1 MALFDTYIIV
11 VAAGS
16 GSRFGSDIPKQYCLL
31 DGRPV
36 VMHAIDR
43 LRNAVPGAKTIIV
56 ISPADEAMWRQL
68 CATYRF
74 DSPTI
79 AFGGSSRWESV
90 KNGLAAIPSDAK
102 PNSVVLIHD
111 GARPLVDAST
121 VKRVCGA
128 TVNTDGAIPA
138 VAVTDSLRKLEDNG
152 ISSEPVDRGAFR
164 AVQTPQG
171 FTLWR
176 LREAYALPY
185 QSYFTD
191 DASVMAEAGFDNVF
205 LVEGNPDNIKI
216 TNPRDIAIAEAI
228 LHFENRNYRDTDTPK
243 G

>member
-31 DGRPV
+31 GGRPV

-43 LRNAVPGAKTIIV
+43 LRSAVPGAKTIIV
-56 ISPADEAMWRQL
+56 ISADDEPRWRQL
-68 CATYRF
+68 CDTYQF
-74 DSPTI
+74 DPPAV
-79 AFGGSSRWESV
+79 AFGGCSRWESV
-90 KNGLAAIPSDAK
+90 KNGLAAIPPDAR

-111 GARPLVDAST
+111 GARPLVDTPT

-128 TVNTDGAIPA
+128 AVNTDGAIPT
-138 VAVTDSLRKLEDNG
+138 VAVTDSLRKLEENG

-185 QSYFTD
+185 QPYFTD

-228 LHFENRNYRDTDTPK
+228 LDFERNTPPSDDTPK